1 MSSKS
6 MQTTPA
12 FLLQKSAFGESDLI
26 LTFFTRDFGKIRG
39 IAKGARA
46 SQKRF
51 GGRLDFFHMAKLFFK
66 PGKHDLALIDSLELV
81 EIASHF
87 HTSLETFTL
96 GQYCLEL
103 VRELTQDEHPE
114 MKLFDLLHASLRFFE
129 TAALAPDLVTRFF
142 EINLLD
148 LLGFRPTLDQCS
160 ACGDEEKQT
169 WRYFSAGRGGV
180 VCEVCKPQVRGQ
192 IFALTPELLG
202 LFSESL
208 RLGRGEGLCDDL
220 KPYLATT
227 KPAQRVLQACLEEH
241 LRRPLQSLRV
251 LAALA

>member
-1 MSSKS
+1 MGQKS
-6 MQTTPA
+6 IQTSPA

-66 PGKHDLALIDSLELV
+66 PGKHDLAWIDSLELV

-103 VRELTQDEHPE
+103 VRELTQEEHPE

-129 TAALAPDLVTRFF
+129 TGAMPPGLVARFF
-142 EINLLD
+142 EINILD

-160 ACGDEEKQT
+160 ACGDEQVQVWK
-169 WRYFSAGRGGV
+169 YFSAARGGV
-180 VCEVCKPQVRGQ
+180 VCEVCRPLVRGHM
-192 IFALTPELLG
+192 FSLTPDLLELFG
-202 LFSESL
+202 QSL
-208 RLGRGEGLCDDL
+208 RLGRGEGDCDDL
-220 KPYLATT
+220 KPLASAA
-227 KPAQRVLQACLEEH
+227 PAAQRVLQACLEEH
-241 LRRPLQSLRV
+241 LRRPLQSLKV

>member
-1 MSSKS
+1 MSSRS
-6 MQTTPA
+6 VQCTPA

-51 GGRLDFFHMAKLFFK
+51 GGRLDFFHMTKLFFK
-66 PGKHDLALIDSLELV
+66 PGNNDLALIDSLELV
-81 EIASHF
+81 EIAHHF

-114 MKLFDLLHASLRFFE
+114 PKLFDLLHASLRYFE
-129 TAALAPDLVTRFF
+129 TAVLPAHVTARFF

-148 LLGFRPTLDQCS
+148 LLGFRPSFDQCS
-160 ACGDEEKQT
+160 GCGDEERQVWKF
-169 WRYFSAGRGGV
+169 FSAARGGV
-180 VCEVCKPQVRGQ
+180 VCETCRPQVRGQ
-192 IFALTPELLG
+192 IFAL
-202 LFSESL
+202 S
-208 RLGRGEGLCDDL
+208 DDL
-220 KPYLATT
+220 LSFFSNG
-227 KPAQRVLQACLEEH
+227 R
-241 LRRPLQSLRV
+241 
-251 LAALA
+251 